1 MSGILLPVA
10 MNIKSEVAH
19 ELAKKVAAA
28 TGESLT
34 TAVTVA
40 LQERLERLQKKG
52 SLSER
57 LLAIGE
63 ECAKHLQE
71 PWKSMDHGD
80 LLYDELGLPK

>member
-1 MSGILLPVA
+1 MG
-10 MNIKSEVAH
+10 MNIKSAAAH

-40 LQERLERLQKKG
+40 LQERLDRLRKKEGLAERLM
-52 SLSER
+52 
-57 LLAIGE
+57 AIG
-63 ECAKHLQE
+63 ARTAARLQE

-80 LLYDELGLPK
+80 LLYDERGLPK

>member
-1 MSGILLPVA
+1 MG

-40 LQERLERLQKKG
+40 LEERLDRLQKKG

-57 LLAIGE
+57 LLAIAEQCRGQW
-63 ECAKHLQE
+63 KE
-71 PWKSMDHGD
+71 PYLSMDHGD
-80 LLYDELGLPK
+80 LLYDEMGLPK

>member
-1 MSGILLPVA
+1 MG

-40 LQERLERLQKKG
+40 LQERLDRLQKQG

-63 ECAKHLQE
+63 ECAKHLKE